1 MTMKAEANERLVVI
15 GGCPFRPSVR
25 DVAPDRGSVP
35 VRDPLRDNQWDP
47 LVIPLR
53 PELDPVAVCPTGRS
67 DPGTAALPVAS
78 AFGQASC
85 HPTQAPGRPQSPLA
99 S

>member
-35 VRDPLRDNQWDP
+35 VRDPLTVTDRR
-47 LVIPLR
+47 LGGLR
-53 PELDPVAVCPTGRS
+53 
-67 DPGTAALPVAS
+67 
-78 AFGQASC
+78 
-85 HPTQAPGRPQSPLA
+85 
-99 S
+99 

>member
-35 VRDPLRDNQWDP
+35 VRDPLA
-47 LVIPLR
+47 VIFGTLQRCSQALSAADRLPPLR
-53 PELDPVAVCPTGRS
+53 RNRLS
-67 DPGTAALPVAS
+67 SLLNAAPD
-78 AFGQASC
+78 
-85 HPTQAPGRPQSPLA
+85 LA
-99 S
+99 IF